1 MKLIDGRGAVLGR
14 LGVFAAKEAL
24 RGEEI
29 TILNCDQIIIT
40 GNKKSIEEDFKI
52 KRGRTGSTMQGPRH
66 HATSEKIVK
75 RAIRGMLPNYR
86 EGRGKMALQRIK
98 CFVGVP
104 KEYEGKKLI
113 SLPKSKKIKFA
124 EVREFTKQNG
134 RNWKKI

>member
-1 MKLIDGRGAVLGR
+1 MKLIDGKGVTMGR
-14 LGVFAAKEAL
+14 LASNVAKLAL
-24 RGEEI
+24 KGEEVRVF
-29 TILNCDQIIIT
+29 NCNEVIIT
-40 GNKKSIEEDFKI
+40 GNFDTTKDAFTR
-52 KRGRTGSTMQGPRH
+52 KRNMIGHSQKGPKH
-66 HATSEKIVK
+66 HADSEKIVK

-104 KEYEGKKLI
+104 KEYEEKKLI

-134 RNWKKI
+134 RN